1 MTSQLSKRVTI
12 DIEPDLYTKLTL
24 KAAQD
29 DCSVSDIVHEAV
41 YLLLSED
48 AEDIADFDA
57 WRDEPSTELEL

>member
-1 MTSQLSKRVTI
+1 MTSQLSKRVNI
-12 DIEPDLYTKLTL
+12 DIEPDLYKKLTL

-48 AEDIADFDA
+48 VEDIADFDA
-57 WRDEPSTELEL
+57 RRGETSTDIEL

>member
-24 KAAQD
+24 KAAQA

-41 YLLLSED
+41 YLLLAED
-48 AEDIADFDA
+48 AEDTADFDA
-57 WRDEPSTELEL
+57 RRDEPSTDLEL

>member
-12 DIEPDLYTKLTL
+12 DIEPDLYKKLTL

-48 AEDIADFDA
+48 VEDIADFDA
-57 WRDEPSTELEL
+57 RRCETSTDIEL

>member
-12 DIEPDLYTKLTL
+12 DIEPDLYKKLTL

-29 DCSVSDIVHEAV
+29 DCSVSDIVHEAM

-48 AEDIADFDA
+48 VEDIADFDA
-57 WRDEPSTELEL
+57 RRGETSTDIEL

>member
-24 KAAQD
+24 EATQA

-41 YLLLSED
+41 YLLLAED

-57 WRDEPSTELEL
+57 RRDEPSTDSEL

>member
-12 DIEPDLYTKLTL
+12 DIESDLYKKLTF

-41 YLLLSED
+41 YLFLAED

-57 WRDEPSTELEL
+57 RRDEPSTDVYL

>member
-12 DIEPDLYTKLTL
+12 DIEPDLYKKLTL

-41 YLLLSED
+41 YLLL

-57 WRDEPSTELEL
+57 RRDEPSTDIEL